1 MLGCPPRPTTPRGA
15 ARSERAALLGVDTG
29 GMMSILF
36 AATYP
41 ERTVALV
48 LTGTA
53 ARTLWAPDHPWGP
66 TESDYERATAEQE
79 RLWGTPEHGLA
90 IMRRYSPSLD
100 DDDARRWAAYLRQSA
115 SPGAYA
121 AYRRMNREID
131 VRGALP
137 AIQVP
142 TLVAHRTEDR
152 VVDVEAGRELARRIP
167 GARLVELSG
176 DDHSPF
182 TGSSAELVD
191 ATRSFLDE
199 VSREQ
204 VGVDAVP
211 DRILATVLFTD
222 LVDSTSRAAELGDA
236 RWREVLERHNS
247 VIRRQLARFRGG
259 EVDTTGDG
267 FFAVFDGPAR
277 AIRCAEAIREAVNG
291 LGLEIR
297 AGLHTGEC
305 EQHDGKI
312 GGIAVHIGARVA
324 AEAAAGE
331 VLVSRTVKDL
341 VAGSGLEFEDRGARE
356 LKGVPGTWQ
365 LYAVTT

>member
-1 MLGCPPRPTTPRGA
+1 MPPRPTTPRGA

-66 TESDYERATAEQE
+66 TESD
-79 RLWGTPEHGLA
+79 
-90 IMRRYSPSLD
+90 
-100 DDDARRWAAYLRQSA
+100 
-115 SPGAYA
+115 
-121 AYRRMNREID
+121 

-137 AIQVP
+137 AIHVP
-142 TLVAHRTEDR
+142 TLVAHRTGDR

-182 TGSSAELVD
+182 TGSSAELGD

-247 VIRRQLARFRGG
+247 VIRRQLARFRGE